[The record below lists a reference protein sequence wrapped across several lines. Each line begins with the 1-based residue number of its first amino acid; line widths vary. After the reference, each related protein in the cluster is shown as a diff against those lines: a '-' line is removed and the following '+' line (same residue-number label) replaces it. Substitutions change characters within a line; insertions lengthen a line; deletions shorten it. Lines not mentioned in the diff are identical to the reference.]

1 MKKQNTLNANQVKFT
16 HQLNLHNTGFDIFLR
31 RCSTTKMFFELLDDQ
46 IPNQLLYNL
55 EEEEC
60 YFLNKDCNLF
70 KLKFE
75 PVIMKNKKKNQTTEE
90 YLEELKQAYLKEE
103 IKELAIPWE
112 KFFIKNYSP
121 YLPHATSN
129 YSLIEITNLFINL
142 LDLVKQKQIKVRCG
156 IAMMHLLHFSSN
168 YYSTKFGDKLKF
180 GTCEIDL
187 ELDFELAKYDLMYDD
202 ILLVGE
208 SITEIEDETQRLSN
222 IIENA
227 KKPKK
232 KFLGL
237 F

>member
-1 MKKQNTLNANQVKFT
+1 MKKQTTLNAKQVEFT

-31 RCSTTKMFFELLDDQ
+31 RCSTTKKFFKLLDDQ

-60 YFLNKDCNLF
+60 YFLNKECDLF

-75 PVIMKNKKKNQTTEE
+75 PVNMKNKKKNQTTEE

-103 IKELAIPWE
+103 IKQLAIPWD
-112 KFFIKNYSP
+112 KFHSKNYNSCIC
-121 YLPHATSN
+121 SN
-129 YSLIEITNLFINL
+129 FSLIEITNLFIGL
-142 LDLVKQKQIKVRCG
+142 LDLVKEKQIKVRCG
-156 IAMMHLLHFSSN
+156 IAMMHLLTFSPI
-168 YYSTKFGDKLKF
+168 YYSTKFGDKLKL

-187 ELDFELAKYDLMYDD
+187 ELDFNLAKYDLMYDD
-202 ILLVGE
+202 VLLVGE
-208 SITEIEDETQRLSN
+208 SVVEEEPK
-222 IIENA
+222 EV
-227 KKPKK
+227 KMEEEKPKK